1 MMNKKFKYP
10 YVIAVP
16 SYTESSLGIQVVH
29 RLCHLINQHG
39 GEAYVVSPVTNPE
52 WNTPQLTS
60 ERLKEYKESGK
71 IFIAIYPEIYS
82 GNPFDAPICVRYMLN
97 REGVLNGNSI
107 NAGEDD
113 LFFFYRQEFA
123 ENEANANLL
132 MISTYDLSVF
142 CDDVKEKDLDL
153 LYLNRVPRS
162 CVDFSTLP
170 ENIKVLSMKQP
181 LSLNELAKV
190 LKRGRVMYSYESSG
204 TCALAGLCGC
214 PVVARVA
221 SGYEKYAIT
230 ENTSK
235 DVGNADFAWDDSP
248 QELERVKAN
257 LYKYKDFYEGLDS
270 LSSQQFFT
278 FLDIT
283 QNKAQNC
290 YDSNYKE
297 NVVKWV
303 EQQTLSPERIALV
316 SKKINELSSLQIIY
330 VCIYD
335 RSESWPEVLTT
346 LESLLPVK
354 KMYSRLH
361 CIVFTD
367 KEYILSKDFESWV
380 SLHEKTKLSSTIK
393 NIAFEPCFNW
403 LQYVRAGVT
412 FIVDRFFSAI
422 CYLNKVNEY
431 SAIYPDKIFINDSGE
446 LESAFLPD
454 FSIDYFLGF
463 PRAFFVGC
471 FFHQSIF
478 RDNIFYNEA
487 LPDFF
492 DFDILI
498 RVVAEKGNSSIG
510 HFPEPLLISDSKKE
524 LNIDSSKIEELVGRY
539 LSEKGYVNS
548 LIFHNAL
555 GGCRIVYGHNKNL
568 PKISIILIDNGN
580 VNLLQRCFMGLLE
593 KSKYTHYEVLILSC
607 YAEIEEN
614 CYWLEEVS
622 KIDPNRIKVIL
633 HPYQESRA
641 RLNNIAANQA
651 SGDYLLLL
659 DVAVFPAHDEWL
671 ENLVN
676 HCLRDDVGC
685 VGSKVINLNEK
696 VYSAGMV
703 LGLNGVGES
712 PFVGSHYSAPGYM
725 YRLAIEQN
733 YSALPLLCLLVK
745 RSVYQ
750 EVGGIDESLTQGYL
764 ADIDLSLKIRDA
776 GYLSVW
782 TPYSI
787 VVTDLSPEKND
798 KNNETC
804 SEQERVIYHKWE
816 DVIANDPAYN
826 KNLSLTKDYKIEK
839 HIRPRELSLEPQRL
853 SRVMMFSD
861 SYNPMEIYRLDE
873 PFYKMRRDGT
883 VDGAIASEPSVISD
897 FLQIDP
903 DIIITQNSIKSGNII
918 NLKSMKDCFSIY
930 DMNYYESS
938 KLDDSKNKKEYLNKI
953 KENLAPFDR
962 VIVGSEA
969 LAEQY
974 DRIHHD
980 IQVLPTYLPHFWND
994 LALTGRLSDKP
1005 RVGCITLGLS
1015 DEDIELVSNVI
1026 RDFSHQ
1032 VTWVFLGT
1040 YPPKLKPFIHE
1051 YHRYHGFTHYPQQ
1064 LVSLNLDFAIAPLAD
1079 NNANRTRSNIRLLE
1093 LGICGIPV
1101 ICSDILCYK
1110 GRFSVNLVK
1119 NRYKDW
1125 SAAMNRYIHDI
1136 DSTRTIGTVL
1146 KSEIQEN
1153 WMLNQKNLEVIKKI
1167 WLPR

>member
-1 MMNKKFKYP
+1 MNKKFKYP

-16 SYTESSLGIQVVH
+16 GYTESSLGIQVVH

-60 ERLKEYKESGK
+60 ERLKEYKESGRV
-71 IFIAIYPEIYS
+71 FIAVYPEIYS
-82 GNPFDAPICVRYMLN
+82 GNPFDAPLCVRYMLN

-113 LFFFYRQEFA
+113 IFFFYRQEFA
-123 ENEANANLL
+123 DNEANVDLL

-142 CDDVKEKDLDL
+142 CDDVIDKDLNL

-162 CVDFSTLP
+162 SVDFSTLP
-170 ENIKVLSMKQP
+170 EDITVLSMETP

-190 LKRGRVMYSYESSG
+190 LKRGRVMYSYETSG
-204 TCALAGLCGC
+204 TCFLAGLCGC

-221 SGYEKYAIT
+221 VGYEKYAIT

-235 DVGNADFAWDDSP
+235 DVGNADVAWSDDP
-248 QELERVKAN
+248 HELERVKAS
-257 LYKYKDFYEGLDS
+257 LYKYKDFYEGLES
-270 LSSQQFFT
+270 ISNQQFFH
-278 FLDIT
+278 FLKVT
-283 QNKAQNC
+283 QNKAQDYFDENH
-290 YDSNYKE
+290 KE
-297 NVVKWV
+297 NVTKWI
-303 EQQTLSPERIALV
+303 EQRKLLPENTSIISKFFNDLESPRV
-316 SKKINELSSLQIIY
+316 IY
-330 VCIYD
+330 VCIYNKENAWD
-335 RSESWPEVLTT
+335 NVLIT
-346 LESLLPVK
+346 LRSLLLVK
-354 KMYSRLH
+354 EKYSYIS
-361 CIVFTD
+361 CIIITADRKALDEEF
-367 KEYILSKDFESWV
+367 KSWV
-380 SLHEKTKLSSTIK
+380 SLC
-393 NIAFEPCFNW
+393 EPSKINAVINDAAVQDDFNW
-403 LQYVRAGVT
+403 LQYVRAGVE
-412 FIVDRFFSAI
+412 FIPDGFFSAI
-422 CYLNKVNEY
+422 CYLNKINGY
-431 SAIYPDKIFINDSGE
+431 SAVYPDKIFVNERGE

-463 PRAFFVGC
+463 PCAFFVGC

-478 RDNIFYNEA
+478 RDASYYNSIS
-487 LPDFF
+487 LDFF
-492 DFDILI
+492 DFDALMG
-498 RVVAEKGNSSIG
+498 VVTAKGNESVG
-510 HFPEPLLISDSKKE
+510 HFSEPLLISESKQA
-524 LNIDSSKIEELVGRY
+524 LDSSKAEQLISNY
-539 LSEKGYVNS
+539 LNAKGYVNS
-548 LIFHNAL
+548 LILHNAS

-725 YRLAIEQN
+725 HRLAIEQN

-750 EVGGIDESLTQGYL
+750 EIGGIDESLTEGYL

-787 VVTDLSPEKND
+787 VATDLSPEKND
-798 KNNETC
+798 RNNETC
-804 SEQERVIYHKWE
+804 SKQERVIYHKWG

-826 KNLSLTKDYKIEK
+826 KNLSLTRDYRIEK
-839 HIRPRELSLEPQRL
+839 SIRPRELSLESQRL
-853 SRVMMFSD
+853 PRIMMFSGGRN
-861 SYNPMEIYRLDE
+861 SMEIYRLDE
-873 PFYKMRRDGT
+873 PFYQLRNNGMVEG
-883 VDGAIASEPSVISD
+883 VVASETLVISD
-897 FLQIDP
+897 FLQTEP
-903 DIIITQNSIKSGNII
+903 DVIITQNPIQGGKII
-918 NLKSMKDCFSIY
+918 DFKSMKDCFSIY
-930 DMNYYESS
+930 DMSYFESK
-938 KLDDSKNKKEYLNKI
+938 KLDDSKNKKEHLNKI
-953 KENLAPFDR
+953 KESLAFFDR

-974 DRIHHD
+974 GRIHHD
-980 IQVLPTYLPHFWND
+980 IQVLPTYLPHFWNE
-994 LALTGRLSDKP
+994 LAVTGRVSDKP
-1005 RVGCITLGLS
+1005 RVGCITLDLS

-1026 RDFSHQ
+1026 RDFSHH
-1032 VTWVFLGT
+1032 VTWVFLGA

-1051 YHRYHGFTHYPQQ
+1051 YHRYHGFTNYPQQ
-1064 LVSLNLDFAIAPLAD
+1064 LASLNLDFAIAPLAD

-1101 ICSDILCYK
+1101 ICSDVLCYK
-1110 GRFSVNLVK
+1110 SGLSVDLVK

-1125 SAAMNRYIHDI
+1125 SVAMTQYIDDV
-1136 DSTRTIGTVL
+1136 DSARTVGAVL
-1146 KSEIQEN
+1146 KSEVQEN
-1153 WMLNQKNLEVIKKI
+1153 WMLSQKNLEVIKKI

>member
-1 MMNKKFKYP
+1 MNKKFKYP
-10 YVIAVP
+10 YLITAP
-16 SYTESSLGIQVVH
+16 GYIESSLGIQVMH

-39 GEAYVVSPVTNPE
+39 GEAYVVSSLTNPE
-52 WNTPQLTS
+52 WNTPQLTI
-60 ERLKEYKESGK
+60 EKYNEYKESGK
-71 IFIAIYPEIYS
+71 VFIAIYPEIES
-82 GNPFDAPICVRYMLN
+82 GNPLEAPVCVRYMLN
-97 REGVLNGNSI
+97 KEGVMNGNNI
-107 NAGEDD
+107 DAGEDD

-142 CDDVKEKDLDL
+142 CDDVAEKDLDL
-153 LYLNRVPRS
+153 LYLNRVPRDA
-162 CVDFSTLP
+162 VDFSTLP

-221 SGYEKYAIT
+221 LGYEKYAIT
-230 ENTSK
+230 EHTSK
-235 DVGNADFAWDDSP
+235 DVGNADVAWDDSP

-257 LYKYKDFYEGLDS
+257 LYKYKEFFEGLES
-270 LSSQQFFT
+270 VSNQQIFT

-283 QNKAQNC
+283 QDKAQDF

-297 NVVKWV
+297 NVVRWV
-303 EQQTLSPERIALV
+303 EQQTFSPERVALV
-316 SKKINELSSLQIIY
+316 SKNINELVSPQTIY

-335 RSESWPEVLTT
+335 SSKSWHAVLTT

-354 KMYSRLH
+354 KMYSRLN

-367 KEYILSKDFESWV
+367 EKYTLSKDFDSWV
-380 SLHEKTKLSSTIK
+380 SLHETTKLSATIK
-393 NIAFEPCFNW
+393 DITIEQCFNW

-412 FIVDRFFSAI
+412 FIADRFFSAM
-422 CYLNKVNEY
+422 CYLNKVSEY
-431 SAIYPDKIFINDSGE
+431 SAIYPDKIFINDSDE
-446 LESAFLPD
+446 LESAFLPN
-454 FSIDYFLGF
+454 FSIDYFLGY
-463 PRAFFVGC
+463 PHAFFVGC

-478 RDNIFYNEA
+478 RDNIFYNEV
-487 LPDFF
+487 LPDSF

-498 RVVAEKGNSSIG
+498 RVVTEKGNSSIG

-524 LNIDSSKIEELVGRY
+524 LNIDSSKIEQLVGRY

-548 LIFHNAL
+548 LILHNAS
-555 GGCRIVYGHNKNL
+555 GGCRIVYGHNKDL
-568 PKISIILIDNGN
+568 PKISIIVIDNGN
-580 VNLLQRCFMGLLE
+580 VSLLQRCVMGVLE

-607 YAEIEEN
+607 YTEIEEN
-614 CYWLEEVS
+614 RYWLEEVS

-633 HPYQESRA
+633 SPYQESRA

-659 DVAVFPAHDEWL
+659 DVAVFPVHDEWL

-685 VGSKVINLNEK
+685 VGSKVINLNK
-696 VYSAGMV
+696 KIYSAGMV

-712 PFVGSHYSAPGYM
+712 PFLGSDYLAPGYM
-725 YRLAIEQN
+725 HRLAIEQN
-733 YSALPLLCLLVK
+733 YSVLPSLCLLVK
-745 RSVYQ
+745 RSIYQ
-750 EVGGIDESLTQGYL
+750 SVSGVDESLTEGYL

-787 VVTDLSPEKND
+787 VATDLSSEKND
-798 KNNETC
+798 RNNEAC
-804 SEQERVIYHKWE
+804 SEQERAIYHKWG
-816 DVIANDPAYN
+816 DIIANDPAYN
-826 KNLSLTKDYKIEK
+826 KNLSLTRDYRIEK
-839 HIRPRELSLEPQRL
+839 YIRPRELSLEPQRL
-853 SRVMMFSD
+853 PRIMLFSGGC
-861 SYNPMEIYRLDE
+861 NPMEIYRLDE
-873 PFYKMRRDGT
+873 PFYKMRYNGM
-883 VDGAIASEPSVISD
+883 VEGAVASDSLVISD
-897 FLQIDP
+897 FLQTKP
-903 DIIITQNSIKSGNII
+903 DVIITQNYIQSRKII
-918 NLKSMKDCFSIY
+918 DFKSMKDCFSIY
-930 DMNYYESS
+930 DMNYYESRNF
-938 KLDDSKNKKEYLNKI
+938 DDSKNKKEYLNKI
-953 KENLAPFDR
+953 KENLASFDR
-962 VIVGSEA
+962 VIVGAEA

-974 DRIHHD
+974 GRVHHD

-994 LALTGRLSDKP
+994 LALKGRGSDKP
-1005 RVGCITLGLS
+1005 RVGCITLDLS

-1026 RDFSHQ
+1026 RDFFHH
-1032 VTWVFLGT
+1032 VTWVFLGA

-1064 LVSLNLDFAIAPLAD
+1064 LASLNLDFAIAPLAD
-1079 NNANRTRSNIRLLE
+1079 NHANRARSNIRLLE
-1093 LGICGIPV
+1093 FGICGIPV
-1101 ICSDILCYK
+1101 ICSDVLCYK
-1110 GRFSVNLVK
+1110 GSLSVNAVK

-1125 SAAMNRYIHDI
+1125 SSAMSQYIHDV
-1136 DSTRTIGTVL
+1136 DSARKVGAVL
-1146 KSEIQEN
+1146 KSEVQEN
-1153 WMLNQKNLEVIKKI
+1153 WMLNQKNLEIIKKI